1 MLSIISEYEKVIY
14 GNLIILQNGIDSILR
29 KCPRFRNWV
38 ESIQSK
44 LTAME

>member
-38 ESIQSK
+38 NVIQNK
-44 LTAME
+44 LSATE